1 MSGAGS
7 QLHFRGA
14 LALPNDNEPSLI
26 VDLRVEDE
34 VVVITQDSELIG
46 SWSVEDVNAERL
58 NGQKFRLLLGE
69 DEVIFHARDRLG
81 FAYNGLN
88 AIREAKE
95 RHEQRKSKWW
105 FEKLVDGEAAA
116 PSPSDWVGKT
126 VASLKNA
133 VARTTTPRRQETDR
147 PKRTPERHSIER
159 TPALEPRANPAPP
172 APKPINAESPAEV
185 EPPAVTESPS
195 TEPASDEPWGIPPE
209 PSAPARQSTS
219 IRGGR
224 HRSKPADHDD
234 GVEADDPWAMVSDA
248 VLRRDDVAASS
259 GTTAR
264 GRKKRTKRDHV
275 HEYEETRL
283 PGGLVRRV
291 CSCGEVVI
299 RSID

>member
-46 SWSVEDVNAERL
+46 SWSVEDVDAERL
-58 NGQKFRLLLGE
+58 NGQKFRLLLGD

-95 RHEQRKSKWW
+95 RRQQRKSKWW
-105 FEKLVDGEAAA
+105 FEKLVDSNADA

-126 VASLKNA
+126 VASLKN
-133 VARTTTPRRQETDR
+133 VVNRTAPPQLEIERPR
-147 PKRTPERHSIER
+147 RTPERR
-159 TPALEPRANPAPP
+159 
-172 APKPINAESPAEV
+172 EV
-185 EPPAVTESPS
+185 ERPPTAEPGVAATEDQPAAPSDHVSTDISSSDEPAVQ
-195 TEPASDEPWGIPPE
+195 DEPWGIPPQAA
-209 PSAPARQSTS
+209 PTSDAAPA
-219 IRGGR
+219 RGGR
-224 HRSKPADHDD
+224 HRTRAADRSQPEGD
-234 GVEADDPWAMVSDA
+234 DDPWAMVSDA
-248 VLRRDDVAASS
+248 VLRRDNAPAPSA
-259 GTTAR
+259 GTSR

>member
-95 RHEQRKSKWW
+95 RREQRKSKWW

-147 PKRTPERHSIER
+147 PKRTPERETPRSAAPPTPKPAEPA
-159 TPALEPRANPAPP
+159 TPAAGEPSAV
-172 APKPINAESPAEV
+172 AETASTP
-185 EPPAVTESPS
+185 T

-209 PSAPARQSTS
+209 PAAPARQSTS
-219 IRGGR
+219 VRGGR
-224 HRSKPADHDD
+224 HRGKPADHDD
-234 GVEADDPWAMVSDA
+234 DVEADDPWAMVSDA

>member
-95 RHEQRKSKWW
+95 RREQRKSKWW

-147 PKRTPERHSIER
+147 PKRTPERETPRSAAPPTPKPAEPA
-159 TPALEPRANPAPP
+159 TPAAGEPSAV
-172 APKPINAESPAEV
+172 AETASTP
-185 EPPAVTESPS
+185 T

-209 PSAPARQSTS
+209 PAAPARQSTS
-219 IRGGR
+219 VRGGR
-224 HRSKPADHDD
+224 HRGKPADHDD
-234 GVEADDPWAMVSDA
+234 
-248 VLRRDDVAASS
+248 DVRP
-259 GTTAR
+259 TIR
-264 GRKKRTKRDHV
+264 GRWSPTQYCDVTTLPPRPGLRPEAARNGPSEITSTN
-275 HEYEETRL
+275 TRR
-283 PGGLVRRV
+283 PDSRADWFAESARAA
-291 CSCGEVVI
+291 
-299 RSID
+299 RS